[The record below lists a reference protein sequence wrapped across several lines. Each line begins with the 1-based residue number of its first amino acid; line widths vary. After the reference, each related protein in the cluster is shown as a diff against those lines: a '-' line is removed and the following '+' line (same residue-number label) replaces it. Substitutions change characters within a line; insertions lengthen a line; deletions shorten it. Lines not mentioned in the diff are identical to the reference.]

1 MALQRLDLDFL
12 ARRRASPWIGRV
24 LLAAALTVV
33 ADMGLQFH
41 DLSKVISVE
50 TKELAKVGPRGS
62 RPAPAASGE
71 EVAAARETVQRL
83 SLPWTK
89 LFSAIESAASD
100 QVALTAIEPDP
111 RAGTVKITGESKDY
125 LAALS
130 YVLNL
135 SRAEGLSSVQL
146 VRHET
151 KASDQK
157 SVAFTISA
165 SWEGAKS

>member
-1 MALQRLDLDFL
+1 MALQRLDLDFV

-24 LLAAALTVV
+24 LLVAAVTVS
-33 ADMGLQFH
+33 ADMGLQFY
-41 DLSKVISVE
+41 DLHRLNSTYKVAF
-50 TKELAKVGPRGS
+50 AKVGPRSG
-62 RPAPAASGE
+62 RPVKAESSE

-83 SLPWTK
+83 SLPWPK
-89 LFSAIESAASD
+89 LFAAIESAASD

-111 RAGTVKITGESKDY
+111 RAGTVKITGDSKDY

-146 VRHET
+146 VRHEV
-151 KASDQK
+151 KANDQK
-157 SVAFTISA
+157 SVGFTISA
-165 SWEGAKS
+165 AWEGAKS

>member
-1 MALQRLDLDFL
+1 MALSRLDLDFV
-12 ARRRASPWIGRV
+12 ARRRASPWIGRL
-24 LLAAALTVV
+24 LLAAAVTVS
-33 ADMGLQFH
+33 ADMGLQFY
-41 DLSKVISVE
+41 DLQDINSKYQVE
-50 TKELAKVGPRGS
+50 FAKVGPRAGH
-62 RPAPAASGE
+62 PARVASGE

-89 LFSAIESAASD
+89 LFTAIESAASD

-111 RAGTVKITGESKDY
+111 RAGTVKITGDSKDY
-125 LAALS
+125 LAALT

-151 KASDQK
+151 KQSN
-157 SVAFTISA
+157 VAFTVVA
-165 SWEGAKS
+165 SWEGARS